1 MSNKTHSSNHDEM
14 MAEHHHNHEMMDME
28 HENHEMQ
35 SGYHSNDSA
44 STHFTN
50 RWLYYP

>member
-28 HENHEMQ
+28 HENHEMHNMDNMHAILIWW
-35 SGYHSNDSA
+35 GVGKVK
-44 STHFTN
+44 
-50 RWLYYP
+50 